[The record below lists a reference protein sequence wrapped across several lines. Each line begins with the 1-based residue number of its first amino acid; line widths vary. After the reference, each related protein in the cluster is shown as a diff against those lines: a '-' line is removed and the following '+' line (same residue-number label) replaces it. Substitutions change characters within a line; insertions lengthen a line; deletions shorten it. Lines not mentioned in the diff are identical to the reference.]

1 MHELDFELT
10 PWAKTT
16 LSWMLVT
23 ELLKLSGARQDVF
36 NLFPM
41 GGQYDCIALV
51 DERGEQLLVNRRGE
65 NALARGEVIGP
76 MWGRVAFWPRA
87 AAMHLWSEAGL
98 PAGNGLTVNAAVI
111 GGAAKIAQFCAED
124 MSETAE
130 VFMGWDEFSPEHP
143 NKAVLDEFALPDAWR
158 EAAAPQPD
166 TTWAAWLWV
175 LVRKGEAVAVA
186 NLQTGEVIDKAG
198 REWGRWSNPRI
209 TDEQGSPAV
218 AIAYQLDV
226 RERGKAES
234 SKMIV
239 RPSVARGTHRNL
251 VEEGDTVT
259 MKPLTQLTSLADVGE
274 VWRSLRGDLS
284 FFSGL

>member
-10 PWAKTT
+10 PYAKTT

-23 ELLKLSGARQDVF
+23 EMLKLSGTRQDVF

-51 DERGEQLLVNRRGE
+51 NERGEQILVNRRGE

-76 MWGRVAFWPRA
+76 MWARVAFWPRA

-98 PAGNGLTVNAAVI
+98 PMGPGAEVNATVI
-111 GGAAKIAQFCAED
+111 AAAAKIAQFCAED

-143 NKAVLDEFALPDAWR
+143 NKAVLEEFALPDAWR
-158 EAAAPQPD
+158 AAAPPQPD

-175 LVRKGEAVAVA
+175 LARKGEAVAVA
-186 NLQTGEVIDKAG
+186 NLATGEVLDREG
-198 REWGRWSNPRI
+198 REWNRWSNPRI
-209 TDEQGSPAV
+209 TDEQGAPAV
-218 AIAYQLDV
+218 AIAYRISPDV
-226 RERGKAES
+226 DGQRGTGGFV
-234 SKMIV
+234 V
-239 RPSVARGTHRNL
+239 RPSTARGTFRNL
-251 VEEGDTVT
+251 LEDGDKVWLTS
-259 MKPLTQLTSLADVGE
+259 LTQLTSLEDVRE
-274 VWRSLRGDLS
+274 VWRSWRPETQAAN
-284 FFSGL
+284 

>member
-23 ELLKLSGARQDVF
+23 ELLKLSGSRQDVF

-65 NALARGEVIGP
+65 NALVRGEVIGP

-87 AAMHLWSEAGL
+87 AATHLWSEAGL
-98 PAGNGLTVNAAVI
+98 PAGNGLEANAAAI
-111 GGAAKIAQFCAED
+111 AGAAKIAQFCAED

-175 LVRKGEAVAVA
+175 LARKGEAVAVA

-218 AIAYQLDV
+218 AIAYQLEV
-226 RERGKAES
+226 QQRGS
-234 SKMIV
+234 SHSTTQVV
-239 RPSVARGTHRNL
+239 RPSLARGMFKIAT
-251 VEEGDTVT
+251 EDGDTANLT
-259 MKPLTQLTSLADVGE
+259 PLTQLTSLDAVRE
-274 VWRSLRGDLS
+274 VWRSWR
-284 FFSGL
+284 